1 VNAHSISMIGISIT
15 TDTSKAAP
23 IRATAVAMTPTEY
36 CLIRLSIMKF
46 HTGSR

>member
-1 VNAHSISMIGISIT
+1 MNMIGSSIT

-36 CLIRLSIMKF
+36 CLIRLSMMEF